1 MQKRNTFRCLT
12 VAFLVLFVFSVFSPA
27 VSAYTYNGRDARRY
41 ANQHALN
48 PNPDYREFSGD
59 CANFV
64 SQCLYAGG
72 IPQDKT
78 WFYKTGYIAGIGYSE
93 AWASANGLK
102 NYLKNNLGATRLV
115 SKWTKEGGRGS
126 YAYINNSSNLIGEG
140 NEIIFYDWIDD
151 GYIDHASI
159 CVGTG
164 YPQEGENF
172 YGDLIDQHTTNRLQ
186 VIWHLDDFNSD
197 RYYTAI
203 YAFAV

>member
-1 MQKRNTFRCLT
+1 MQKKNTFRCL
-12 VAFLVLFVFSVFSPA
+12 AMALLVLFVFTVFSPA
-27 VSAYTYNGRDARRY
+27 VSAYTYNGREARRY
-41 ANQHALN
+41 ANQYALS
-48 PNPDYREFSGD
+48 PNPDYREFDGD

-78 WFYKTGYIAGIGYSE
+78 WFYKVGIIAGLGYSE
-93 AWASANGLK
+93 AWGTANGLK

-115 SKWTKEGGRGS
+115 SKWTKEGRPGS
-126 YAYINNSSNLIGEG
+126 YAYINNSSNLLGEG

-151 GYIDHASI
+151 GFIDHASI

-164 YPQEGENF
+164 YPWEGENF
-172 YGDLIDQHTTNRLQ
+172 YGDLIDQHSVHRCQ
-186 VIWHLDDFNSD
+186 VIWHLDHFNSD